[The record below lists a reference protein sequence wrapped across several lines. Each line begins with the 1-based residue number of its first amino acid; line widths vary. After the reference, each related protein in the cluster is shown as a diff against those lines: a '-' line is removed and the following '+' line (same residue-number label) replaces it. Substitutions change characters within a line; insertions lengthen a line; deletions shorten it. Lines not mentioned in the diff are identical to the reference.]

1 MEMNM
6 LDIKAMIE
14 EANAKVQAELMA
26 NKTFVDFAVGQG
38 VKGLATAKL
47 RQMIEGCK
55 LIIDS
60 NKLPKADGSDRRWNG
75 GKLFNLG
82 VDLELL
88 NELVTGIQYSH
99 PDHKRLMLQLVN
111 ADDVLIDSLANALG
125 SREYF
130 SNKTNTIKTEVP
142 MNTDMVKQLARLFGF
157 NNGITIDLSIDTAK
171 VEHEWRAA
179 KLEAEIAELRY
190 KEALQMAQQGG
201 GFVMT
206 S

>member
-1 MEMNM
+1 MNM

-26 NKTFVDFAVGQG
+26 NKTFVDFAVNQG
-38 VKGLATAKL
+38 IKGLATTKL
-47 RQMIEGCK
+47 RQMIDGCK

-88 NELVTGIQYSH
+88 NELITGIQYSH
-99 PDHKRLMLQLVN
+99 PEHKKLMLQLCN
-111 ADDVLIDSLANALG
+111 ADDVLVDSLANALG
-125 SREYF
+125 SRQYW
-130 SNKTNTIKTEVP
+130 SNKTNTIHTEVK
-142 MNTDMVKQLARLFGF
+142 MDVGMVEQLARLFGF
-157 NNGITIDLSIDTAK
+157 NNGITIDLNIDEIK
-171 VEHEWRAA
+171 VDHEWAKA